1 MGAGDEAVAPAKRGR
16 EAAPPRDSGSKRS
29 KGDAPS
35 GKPSGKPSSKPSAK
49 QSTRRVLRDA
59 LALYARVGTSALG
72 AVQRAQVLLKRV
84 DQQCAAVALVL
95 AAAQESDAFSA
106 AHLRSGV
113 GTAQSRHGLQ
123 LLLAS
128 KERAPTAAQLALR
141 VDAQGRAVDAEGN
154 VVAESERQRSLRA
167 NTKADELAALAKEK
181 KKANP
186 YAVYKAVDA
195 ADAVDVVDGRVKLKK
210 RESKKSRAFDF
221 VKEGHYVK
229 IGEATR
235 LRASGV
241 KDALAADKRRGKIE
255 EVAEASSDSEDEEM
269 AEHVDKLF
277 SADALPRR
285 PAHTA
290 DVPGMEWWD
299 EEFLDKEARGKRLTS
314 ITEKLADMY
323 ERCTL
328 EHSRFAALIHHPAAV
343 KPLVAEKTMPAT
355 AP

>member
-1 MGAGDEAVAPAKRGR
+1 
-16 EAAPPRDSGSKRS
+16 
-29 KGDAPS
+29 
-35 GKPSGKPSSKPSAK
+35 
-49 QSTRRVLRDA
+49 
-59 LALYARVGTSALG
+59 
-72 AVQRAQVLLKRV
+72 
-84 DQQCAAVALVL
+84 VALVL
-95 AAAQESDAFSA
+95 SAAQESDALSA
-106 AHLRSGV
+106 AHLRSGI
-113 GTAQSRHGLQ
+113 GAQSRHT
-123 LLLAS
+123 LLAS

-141 VDAQGRAVDAEGN
+141 VDAQGRAVDADGN
-154 VVAESERQRSLRA
+154 VVAETERQRSLRA

-210 RESKKSRAFDF
+210 RESKKTRAFDF

-255 EVAEASSDSEDEEM
+255 EVAEESSDSEEDEDM
-269 AEHVDKLF
+269 GIHVDKMF

-285 PAHTA
+285 PAHCA

-299 EEFLDKEARGKRLTS
+299 EEFLDKEARQKRLTS